1 VASFARRDRCLAPS
15 FPRKRIYYASHWKCA
30 ADRDWIP
37 TFAGMTGVSKR
48 IPIPNDTSTSGMTGL
63 EVLYEFG

>member
-1 VASFARRDRCLAPS
+1 
-15 FPRKRIYYASHWKCA
+15 
-30 ADRDWIP
+30 
-37 TFAGMTGVSKR
+37 MTGVSKR